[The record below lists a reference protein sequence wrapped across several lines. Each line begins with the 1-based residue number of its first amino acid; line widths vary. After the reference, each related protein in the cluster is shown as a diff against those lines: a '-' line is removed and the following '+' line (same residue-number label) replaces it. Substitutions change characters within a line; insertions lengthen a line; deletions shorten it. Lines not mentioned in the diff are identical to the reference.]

1 MPPFMN
7 GPKPVRTHSHSC
19 FQGGR
24 DKGHNS
30 EAAFQT
36 TLRLPLVFGL
46 VVLLASSLGL
56 CAQQDPEV
64 SKAPVWAC
72 YKAPKEHVVWR
83 AKLGGMA
90 GGVAL
95 LQDRVLVGT
104 SFNKEDPLTHRTLQ
118 DGGAMMGF
126 HSQTGELLWQS
137 AHPRLPER
145 VNDMMGIVN
154 SRPWVEGKRA
164 WYVSNRGELVCVDTE
179 GFRDGK
185 NDGPFTAEELTG
197 PNDADYIWKLDM
209 VRELGVF
216 KRDAGDNWS
225 VICSPVVLGDLV
237 YCVTGEGCRLSG
249 EPSVAPSFLA
259 VNKES
264 GKVVWSSRAP
274 GQAIIHL
281 QWSSP
286 VIARVNSKDQV
297 VFPGGDGW
305 LYGFESKTGKEI
317 WKVNCNDPVLR
328 DWRATENGRND
339 WRHGEMKHFFV
350 GAPTV
355 HKDTLYVGLN
365 QDFESSQT
373 NAPLYAISLG
383 HQGDATAKAVR
394 WKFQHPDFGSTYCS
408 AAVADGIVYV
418 LGHRAVL
425 FALDEKNG
433 EVIWHCRLA
442 SDVHGFGSPVL
453 ADGKIWVGTDEGDLF
468 VFRAGGEKKCL
479 GHFEL
484 PGVIYHPPVV
494 TKNTAYIAVGE
505 FLWKLRLPE

>member
-1 MPPFMN
+1 M
-7 GPKPVRTHSHSC
+7 
-19 FQGGR
+19 
-24 DKGHNS
+24 
-30 EAAFQT
+30 T
-36 TLRLPLVFGL
+36 TLRLPFVSGLMVF
-46 VVLLASSLGL
+46 LASALNL
-56 CAQQDPEV
+56 CAQQDREV
-64 SKAPVWAC
+64 SKAPVWKC
-72 YKAPKEHVVWR
+72 SKAPKEHVVWR
-83 AKLGGMA
+83 AKIGGMA
-90 GGVAL
+90 GGVAI
-95 LQDRVLVGT
+95 LQDKVLVGT
-104 SFNKEDPLTHRTLQ
+104 YFNKEDPLTHRTLQ
-118 DGGAMMGF
+118 DGGTVMGF
-126 HSQTGELLWQS
+126 NSETGEFLWQS

-145 VNDMMGIVN
+145 VNDMVGFVN

-197 PNDADYIWKLDM
+197 PSDADYVWKLDM

-216 KRDAGDNWS
+216 KRDAADAWS
-225 VICSPVVLGDLV
+225 AICSPVVLGDLV
-237 YCVTGEGCRLSG
+237 YCVTGEGCKLSG

-286 VIARVNSKDQV
+286 VVARVNSQDQV

-305 LYGFESKTGKEI
+305 LYGFEPKTGKEI
-317 WKVNCNDPVLR
+317 WKVTCNDPALR
-328 DWRATENGRND
+328 NWRAAEGGWNN
-339 WRHGEMKHFFV
+339 WRPGGMKHFFA

-365 QDFESSQT
+365 QDFESPQT

-383 HQGDATAKAVR
+383 HQGDATAKAVH
-394 WKFQHPDFGSTYCS
+394 WKFQHPDFGSTYGS

-425 FALDEKNG
+425 FALDEKSG

-442 SDVHGFGSPVL
+442 DDARGRGYASPILVGSKVLVGTADGELVVL
-453 ADGKIWVGTDEGDLF
+453 A
-468 VFRAGGEKKCL
+468 AGREKKCL
-479 GHFEL
+479 GRFDL
-484 PGVIYHPPVV
+484 SGPIYHAPVV
-494 TKNTAYIAVGE
+494 AKNMAYIAVSE
-505 FLWKLRLPE
+505 SLYKLRLPE